1 MLIVERRLAQ
11 RGFTLMEVLVAML
24 ILSIGLLGMAGLQS
38 LSFKMNQSSYL
49 SSQATFLSY
58 DMLDRM
64 RANRNA
70 ALAGDYNQQ
79 LSCNIPAD
87 DGTVATE
94 DRRSWLQEVCGMAG
108 QAGNHVPGLLPQQGA
123 QTGAAINVT
132 PAGVATVTLKWY
144 DARWKAKGQGAN
156 TNNDPIRTV
165 TVQSEF

>member
-1 MLIVERRLAQ
+1 MLIGERGLT

-64 RANRNA
+64 RANRKA
-70 ALAGDYNQQ
+70 ALAGDYNQS
-79 LSCNIPAD
+79 LSCDIPAA

-94 DRRSWLQEVCGMAG
+94 DRRSWLQEVCGMAD
-108 QAGNHVPGLLPQQGA
+108 QNGNHVPGLLPQQGA
-123 QTGAAINVT
+123 QTGAAIKVT
-132 PAGVATVTLKWY
+132 SAGVATVTLKWY
-144 DARWKAKGQGAN
+144 DARWKANGQGAN